1 MTDTTDRSLG
11 PLPRTRALIADD
23 IVLHLERLIVGGDLE
38 PGAPLPPE
46 RTLALELG
54 VSRNALREAL
64 TRLEGLGLL
73 ERRHGSA
80 NRVSRAI
87 PLTATLA
94 GRLQAVQA
102 DYDHSAEFRA
112 LVEPRIAR
120 LAAERIDREQLTTL
134 GELLARSAD
143 ETDADLSA
151 RLDIAFHT
159 AIAQATAN
167 PLLATLGE
175 LTASWTVEAR
185 VLSHLEGE
193 GRRVSHEG
201 HSRIFAALS
210 ARDSEAAEYAMRI
223 HLSEIRDVIEQAR
236 SEESPTSTHTEAGV
250 QHSNSGPTNP
260 RPSKS

>member
-1 MTDTTDRSLG
+1 MTVTPDLQLG

-23 IVLHLERLIVGGDLE
+23 IVLHLERLIVSGDLA

-46 RTLALELG
+46 RALALELG

-73 ERRHGSA
+73 KRRHGSA
-80 NRVSRAI
+80 NRVARSI

-102 DYDHSAEFRA
+102 DYDHSAEFRS

-120 LAAERIDREQLTTL
+120 LAAERISREQLIAL
-134 GELLARSAD
+134 DGLLEQSAVAS
-143 ETDADLSA
+143 DADLSA
-151 RLDIAFHT
+151 SLDLAFHT
-159 AIAQATAN
+159 AVAQATAN

-185 VLSHLEGE
+185 VFSHLDGE
-193 GRRVSHEG
+193 GRRISHEG
-201 HSRIFAALS
+201 HTRILAALS
-210 ARDSEAAEYAMRI
+210 AHDAEAAEYAMRI
-223 HLSEIRDVIEQAR
+223 HLAEVRVVIEQAR
-236 SEESPTSTHTEAGV
+236 AEGQQATPV
-250 QHSNSGPTNP
+250 GPTN
-260 RPSKS
+260 SKL

>member
-1 MTDTTDRSLG
+1 MVTAATLRPREQVIPSVTDASDRPLG

-23 IVLHLERLIVGGDLE
+23 IVHHLERLIVGGDLA
-38 PGAPLPPE
+38 PGAPLPAE
-46 RTLALELG
+46 RALALDLG

-120 LAAERIDREQLTTL
+120 LAAERIDHEQLAALTR
-134 GELLARSAD
+134 LLEQSAA

-151 RLDIAFHT
+151 RLDLAFHT

-185 VLSHLEGE
+185 VVSHLEGE
-193 GRRVSHEG
+193 GRRVSHDG
-201 HSRIFAALS
+201 HARILAALS
-210 ARDSEAAEYAMRI
+210 ARDAEATEYAMRI
-223 HLSEIRDVIEQAR
+223 HLSEIRDVIERVRAAD
-236 SEESPTSTHTEAGV
+236 PGV
-250 QHSNSGPTNP
+250 RAEPIGN
-260 RPSKS
+260 

>member
-1 MTDTTDRSLG
+1 MTDASDRPFG

-23 IVLHLERLIVGGDLE
+23 IVLHLERLIVSGDLA

-46 RTLALELG
+46 RALAIELG

-80 NRVSRAI
+80 NRVPRSI

-94 GRLQAVQA
+94 GRLQSVQA

-112 LVEPRIAR
+112 LLEPRIAR
-120 LAAERIDREQLTTL
+120 LAAERIEGVQLVAL
-134 GELLARSAD
+134 SELLEQSAV

-151 RLDIAFHT
+151 RLDLAFHT

-185 VLSHLEGE
+185 VFSHLAGE
-193 GRRVSHEG
+193 GRRRLSHDG
-201 HSRIFAALS
+201 HARVLAALS
-210 ARDSEAAEYAMRI
+210 ARDGEAAEYAMRI
-223 HLSEIRDVIEQAR
+223 HLAEVRDVIERAR
-236 SEESPTSTHTEAGV
+236 SEDADVAATSGAY
-250 QHSNSGPTNP
+250 
-260 RPSKS
+260 

>member
-1 MTDTTDRSLG
+1 MTVTSDRPLG

-23 IVLHLERLIVGGDLE
+23 IVMHLERLIVGGDLA
-38 PGAPLPPE
+38 PGSPLPPE
-46 RTLALELG
+46 RALALELG

-80 NRVSRAI
+80 NRVARSI

-94 GRLQAVQA
+94 GRLQAAQA
-102 DYDHSAEFRA
+102 DYDHSAEFRS

-120 LAAERIDREQLTTL
+120 LAAERISGRQLDTL
-134 GELLARSAD
+134 GTLLEQTAE

-151 RLDIAFHT
+151 RLDLAFHT

-185 VLSHLEGE
+185 VLSHLGGE

-201 HSRIFAALS
+201 HARILAALS
-210 ARDSEAAEYAMRI
+210 ARDAEAAEYAMRI
-223 HLSEIRDVIEQAR
+223 HLAEVREVIEAVR
-236 SEESPTSTHTEAGV
+236 AVDRPRDD
-250 QHSNSGPTNP
+250 GPTNLTVSSP
-260 RPSKS
+260 TQKASYR